1 MNDNRVDGDVIKL
14 ALGSDHAGFGLKQ
27 ACIEHLTGRGG
38 IEVTDLGVHG
48 TESSDY
54 PAVAHEVALGVEEG
68 RYDRGV
74 LICGTGI
81 GMSITANKHQGAR
94 AALCHNL
101 YTVRMARMHNDAN
114 ILAFGSRVIGDG
126 LAMEMVDLFLNTS
139 FEGGRHKKRVDM
151 IEPPRRL

>member
-1 MNDNRVDGDVIKL
+1 MNNNGNHGDVIKL

-27 ACIEHLTGRGG
+27 TCIEHLSGRSG
-38 IEVTDLGVHG
+38 IDVTDFGVHG

-54 PAVAHEVALGVEEG
+54 PAVAHELALGVAEG

-81 GMSITANKHQGAR
+81 GMSMAANKHQGIR

-126 LAMEMVDLFLNTS
+126 LALEMVDLFLNTS

>member
-1 MNDNRVDGDVIKL
+1 MNDNRRNGGVIKL
-14 ALGSDHAGFGLKQ
+14 AIGSDHAGFQLKKL
-27 ACIEHLTGRGG
+27 CMEHLSGRDG
-38 IEVTDLGVHG
+38 IETADFGVHG
-48 TESSDY
+48 AESSDY
-54 PAVAHEVALGVEEG
+54 PAVAHEVALGVAEG

-74 LICGTGI
+74 LVCGTGI
-81 GMSITANKHQGAR
+81 GMSITANKHQGVR

-151 IEPPRRL
+151 IEPPRLL